1 MHCSIIP
8 IAGKANQALLIH
20 PAGVKL
26 AKKKKYYAVETGR
39 VRGIYTEWY
48 GDRGAEKQ
56 VRGYPGA
63 MYKGFATLAAAE
75 AFLIDKPVGKLQ
87 RRPGKTSTRAV
98 HKPKVKAYRPGQV
111 EDGKNVVYTDGG
123 ALSNPGPGGYGVV
136 ISAGGKIWEISKGY
150 RLTTNNRMELMAC
163 IVGLRAFKK
172 PASIL
177 LYSDAKYVI
186 NGITRGWA
194 QKWQANGW
202 MRTKTEPAIN
212 PDLWELLLKQ
222 CDKHNVEFRWVKG
235 HAGIEGNERCD
246 ALATAAASRGNLPP
260 DRGYKKS
267 VKSER

>member
-1 MHCSIIP
+1 MVSV
-8 IAGKANQALLIH
+8 LLIH

-26 AKKKKYYAVETGR
+26 AKKKKYYAVAAGR

-48 GDRGAEKQ
+48 GERGAEKQ

-63 MYKGFATLAAAE
+63 IYKGFATPAEAE
-75 AFLIDKPVGKLQ
+75 AFLKDKPAGKIKHG
-87 RRPGKTSTRAV
+87 PGKISSRAV
-98 HKPKVKAYRPGQV
+98 HKAKAKAHRPGRI
-111 EDGKNVVYTDGG
+111 EDGKNIVYTDGG
-123 ALSNPGPGGYGVV
+123 ALVNPGPGGYGVV
-136 ISAGGKIWEISKGY
+136 ITAGGKTRETSKGY

-163 IVGLRAFKK
+163 IAGLSAFKK

-177 LYSDAKYVI
+177 LYSDSKYVI

-202 MRTKTEPAIN
+202 MRTKTEPALN

-222 CDKHNVEFRWVKG
+222 CDKHDVEFCWVKG
-235 HAGIEGNERCD
+235 HAGIKGNERCD
-246 ALATAAASRGNLPP
+246 ALATAAASQGNPAP
-260 DRGYKKS
+260 DCGYEKS